1 MATSDAKRRDNRRG
15 RILDAAAVEFARAGY
30 SATSVRDIAAAAGI
44 LPGSMYYHFAS
55 KEDLLAAVHATGIQR
70 IKERV
75 LAAIETANDPWGRL
89 EAACAAHVET
99 LHQTKDYGSVI
110 ATEFPHRHS
119 PKLRARMIE
128 ERDDYENVFRR
139 LIDDLP
145 LPPGTSRKYFRL
157 ALIGA
162 MAWSIAWYKP
172 GEDTAEEIGRQI
184 VNLFRP
190 AEQRVMRLEGKVA
203 VVTGAARGIGA
214 ACARRFAAEGA
225 HVVIAD
231 ILEEQ
236 GEATAQA
243 IRDEGGSAAFVP
255 CDTGDGPQARALVE
269 RTVARH
275 GRIDVLVNNAAISSI
290 ADFLDVTEEDFD
302 RVLRVNLRGYFLVGQ
317 AAAREMAAAGAGS
330 IVNMSSV
337 NGELAIDSIAPYVVS
352 KGGVNQLTSV
362 MALALAPKGVRVN
375 AIGPGTI
382 LTEMAK
388 SVITDEAAWR
398 RILSRTPMGRVG
410 QPEEIAGI
418 AVFLASDDSSYVTG
432 QVIYA
437 DGGRMRLNYTMPVDG
452 DG

>member
-1 MATSDAKRRDNRRG
+1 
-15 RILDAAAVEFARAGY
+15 
-30 SATSVRDIAAAAGI
+30 
-44 LPGSMYYHFAS
+44 
-55 KEDLLAAVHATGIQR
+55 
-70 IKERV
+70 
-75 LAAIETANDPWGRL
+75 
-89 EAACAAHVET
+89 
-99 LHQTKDYGSVI
+99 
-110 ATEFPHRHS
+110 
-119 PKLRARMIE
+119 
-128 ERDDYENVFRR
+128 
-139 LIDDLP
+139 
-145 LPPGTSRKYFRL
+145 
-157 ALIGA
+157 
-162 MAWSIAWYKP
+162 
-172 GEDTAEEIGRQI
+172 
-184 VNLFRP
+184 
-190 AEQRVMRLEGKVA
+190 MRLEGRIA

-225 HVVIAD
+225 EVVIAD
-231 ILEEQ
+231 ILEEK

-243 IRDEGGSAAFVP
+243 IREEGGSAAFVP

-269 RTVARH
+269 WTVARH

-317 AAAREMAAAGAGS
+317 AAAREMAAAGSGS

-362 MALALAPKGVRVN
+362 MALALAPRGVRVN

-382 LTEMAK
+382 LTEM
-388 SVITDEAAWR
+388 SQSLITDESAWR

>member
-1 MATSDAKRRDNRRG
+1 
-15 RILDAAAVEFARAGY
+15 
-30 SATSVRDIAAAAGI
+30 
-44 LPGSMYYHFAS
+44 
-55 KEDLLAAVHATGIQR
+55 
-70 IKERV
+70 
-75 LAAIETANDPWGRL
+75 
-89 EAACAAHVET
+89 
-99 LHQTKDYGSVI
+99 
-110 ATEFPHRHS
+110 
-119 PKLRARMIE
+119 
-128 ERDDYENVFRR
+128 
-139 LIDDLP
+139 
-145 LPPGTSRKYFRL
+145 
-157 ALIGA
+157 
-162 MAWSIAWYKP
+162 
-172 GEDTAEEIGRQI
+172 
-184 VNLFRP
+184 
-190 AEQRVMRLEGKVA
+190 MRLEGKVA

-225 HVVIAD
+225 AVVIAD
-231 ILEEQ
+231 VLEEK

-243 IRDEGGSAAFVP
+243 IRDDGGSASFIA
-255 CDTGDGPQARALVE
+255 CDTGDAAQARALIE

-275 GRIDVLVNNAAISSI
+275 GRIDVLINNAGIFTV

-302 RVLRVNLRGYFLVGQ
+302 RVLRTNLKGYFLVGQ
-317 AAAREMAAAGAGS
+317 AAAREMAAAGSGS

-337 NGELAIDSIAPYVVS
+337 NGVMAIESIAAYVVS

-382 LTEMAK
+382 LTEMSGAMM
-388 SVITDEAAWR
+388 TDEAARR

-437 DGGRMRLNYTMPVDG
+437 DGGRMRLNYTMPADG

>member
-1 MATSDAKRRDNRRG
+1 
-15 RILDAAAVEFARAGY
+15 
-30 SATSVRDIAAAAGI
+30 
-44 LPGSMYYHFAS
+44 
-55 KEDLLAAVHATGIQR
+55 
-70 IKERV
+70 
-75 LAAIETANDPWGRL
+75 
-89 EAACAAHVET
+89 
-99 LHQTKDYGSVI
+99 
-110 ATEFPHRHS
+110 
-119 PKLRARMIE
+119 
-128 ERDDYENVFRR
+128 
-139 LIDDLP
+139 
-145 LPPGTSRKYFRL
+145 
-157 ALIGA
+157 
-162 MAWSIAWYKP
+162 
-172 GEDTAEEIGRQI
+172 
-184 VNLFRP
+184 
-190 AEQRVMRLEGKVA
+190 MRLEGKIA

-225 HVVIAD
+225 DVVIAD
-231 ILEEQ
+231 ILEEK

-255 CDTGDGPQARALVE
+255 CDTGEGPEARALIE
-269 RTVARH
+269 ETLARH
-275 GRIDVLVNNAAISSI
+275 GRIDVLVNNAGIFTI

-317 AAAREMAAAGAGS
+317 AAARAMAEAGSGS

-337 NGELAIDSIAPYVVS
+337 NGVMAIDSIAAYVVS

-362 MALALAPKGVRVN
+362 MALALAPKGIRVN

-382 LTEMAK
+382 LTEM
-388 SVITDEAAWR
+388 TDEAARR

>member
-1 MATSDAKRRDNRRG
+1 
-15 RILDAAAVEFARAGY
+15 
-30 SATSVRDIAAAAGI
+30 
-44 LPGSMYYHFAS
+44 
-55 KEDLLAAVHATGIQR
+55 
-70 IKERV
+70 
-75 LAAIETANDPWGRL
+75 
-89 EAACAAHVET
+89 
-99 LHQTKDYGSVI
+99 
-110 ATEFPHRHS
+110 
-119 PKLRARMIE
+119 
-128 ERDDYENVFRR
+128 
-139 LIDDLP
+139 
-145 LPPGTSRKYFRL
+145 
-157 ALIGA
+157 
-162 MAWSIAWYKP
+162 
-172 GEDTAEEIGRQI
+172 
-184 VNLFRP
+184 
-190 AEQRVMRLEGKVA
+190 MRLEGKVA

-225 HVVIAD
+225 DVVIAD
-231 ILEEQ
+231 ILEEK

-243 IRDEGGSAAFVP
+243 IRDEGGSAVFVP
-255 CDTGDGPQARALVE
+255 CDTGDGPQARALIEKTVE
-269 RTVARH
+269 RH
-275 GRIDVLVNNAAISSI
+275 GRIDVLVNNAAISAI

-317 AAAREMAAAGAGS
+317 AAAREMAAAGSGS

-337 NGELAIDSIAPYVVS
+337 NGELAIASIAPYVVS

-362 MALALAPKGVRVN
+362 MALALAPRGVRVN

-382 LTEMAK
+382 LTEM
-388 SVITDEAAWR
+388 SQSLITDESAWR